1 MHMFKLNFINT
12 SAFEIDTK
20 ILDKIRKTIDINVE
34 IAQKWTLNLVFVSDT
49 EIQKLNND
57 YRQKDYVTDVLSFH
71 YFEDFSALK
80 STDIAGEIILNE
92 TKIKS
97 QAVEYGLWEE
107 KEFYKLLIHSILHII
122 WYDHEEDTEYELMNS
137 LENIIWEE
145 IFEKKTSS

>member
-1 MHMFKLNFINT
+1 MFKLNFINNPE
-12 SAFEIDTK
+12 FEIDIK
-20 ILDKIRKTIDINVE
+20 ILDKIRKTIAKNVD

-92 TKIKS
+92 AKIKT
-97 QAVEYGLWEE
+97 QAIEYGLWEE

-122 WYDHEEDTEYELMNS
+122 WYDHEEDEDYEVMNS
-137 LENIIWEE
+137 IENIIWKE
-145 IFEKKTSS
+145 IFEKNTIS